1 MTKQGIEL
9 EILKNI
15 EKATIQTPILEIKNI
30 GGCYHLDNEVFSEV
44 EIAEIIKDKR
54 QVDCLQII
62 EIRNYE

>member
-15 EKATIQTPILEIKNI
+15 GLATVQTRILEIKNI
-30 GGCYHLDNEVFSEV
+30 GGCYHLDNEVFTET
-44 EIAEIIKDKR
+44 EINEIIKDR
-54 QVDCLQII
+54 QQVNCLQII